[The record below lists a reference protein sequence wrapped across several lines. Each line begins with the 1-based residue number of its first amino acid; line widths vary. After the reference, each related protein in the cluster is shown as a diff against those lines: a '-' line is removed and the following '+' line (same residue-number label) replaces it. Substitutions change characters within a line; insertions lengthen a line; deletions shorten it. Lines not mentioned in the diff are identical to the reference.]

1 MAAVD
6 TVTDAADTV
15 TGAALMQDAEL
26 TAARLAATLAEQ
38 HAVMQVARL
47 EADTAAAQH
56 AADSLGVAEPVAGSV
71 VADTAVAVAD
81 TGNT

>member
-26 TAARLAATLAEQ
+26 TAARLAEQ